1 MPIYLEGKSSFKPI
15 NQFFFILFSIK
26 QSINGFLID
35 MALDPQINTCVCVR
49 GVFSGGK
56 GGIVSF
62 KKKLDE
68 KIIGYKNKTQNV
80 TCKSHSFFIK

>member
-1 MPIYLEGKSSFKPI
+1 
-15 NQFFFILFSIK
+15 
-26 QSINGFLID
+26 